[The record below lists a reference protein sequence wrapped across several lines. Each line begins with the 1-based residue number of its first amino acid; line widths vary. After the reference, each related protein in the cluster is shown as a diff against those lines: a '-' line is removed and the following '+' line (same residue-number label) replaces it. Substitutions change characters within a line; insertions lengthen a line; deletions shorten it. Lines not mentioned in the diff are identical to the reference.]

1 MYVALPNT
9 IASAPSSTSQLRVG
23 HRVDGDD
30 GDMRAPVPCTG
41 GDGVGEHRRV
51 AES

>member
-9 IASAPSSTSQLRVG
+9 ITVGAVEHIPTLVG
-23 HRVDGDD
+23 HRIDGDD